1 MKKTLSALLIGI
13 LMLVSYVAGRK
24 HKVPAGSAAAAS
36 GRRVLYWVDPMHPD
50 YKSDHAGIAPDCGME
65 LEPVYA
71 EDVSAAIPATP
82 VLPGAVN
89 IDTEKQQLY
98 GIRVAAVEKSS
109 GM

>member
-1 MKKTLSALLIGI
+1 MKKILIAGLIVLL
-13 LMLVSYVAGRK
+13 MVASYFAGR
-24 HKVPAGSAAAAS
+24 HHGTTRTAIAPSA
-36 GRRVLYWVDPMHPD
+36 RPVLYWVDPMHPD